1 MLKNVWN
8 ILSIS
13 VSLSFFQAVKK
24 ETNKYRKISSMWK
37 HYATAMPGKIFGPV
51 KKTVVFQEETVV
63 TRLCP
68 SLNFDIFEYFQI
80 LLVPKC
86 QIHIVRVWKSW
97 NNLRIIVCFLLLCLC
112 TVLLVLKDCKVS
124 VLLMEN

>member
-24 ETNKYRKISSMWK
+24 ETNKYHKISSMWK

-51 KKTVVFQEETVV
+51 KKTVVFQEETV
-63 TRLCP
+63 CP

-112 TVLLVLKDCKVS
+112 TVLLVLKHCKVS